1 MPEQLDAKISD
12 KHFLSAVDILQEALR
27 MIRHS
32 NLDNIG
38 ALSDLRVYLNNQE
51 TVMEVKI
58 ALEVSADNSEVING
72 YSARGTTRS
81 SLSQVSVLF
90 RPLVGLQFC
99 WEQCDRFRSASIV
112 DTYVA

>member
-32 NLDNIG
+32 SLDNIG

-51 TVMEVKI
+51 TVIKMDTAIWSLLTV
-58 ALEVSADNSEVING
+58 
-72 YSARGTTRS
+72 RS
-81 SLSQVSVLF
+81 H
-90 RPLVGLQFC
+90 
-99 WEQCDRFRSASIV
+99 
-112 DTYVA
+112 

>member
-51 TVMEVKI
+51 TVIETNVPCSSLLMFMKV
-58 ALEVSADNSEVING
+58 VNG
-72 YSARGTTRS
+72 HSTRRITRS
-81 SLSQVSVLF
+81 SLSEVSVLL
-90 RPLVGLQFC
+90 RPLVGLQFD
-99 WEQCDRFRSASIV
+99 WEN
-112 DTYVA
+112 